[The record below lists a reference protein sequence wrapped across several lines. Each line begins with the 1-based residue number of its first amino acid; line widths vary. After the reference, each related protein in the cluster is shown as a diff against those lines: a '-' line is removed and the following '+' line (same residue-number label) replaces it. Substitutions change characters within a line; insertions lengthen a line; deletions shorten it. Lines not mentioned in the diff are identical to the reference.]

1 MDFFDELG
9 ERIASTSRF
18 AGEKAKIVA
27 DVAKL
32 NAQLAQEEYRL
43 RKAYYEL
50 GRFYYEN
57 GDEETDVIEPYIA
70 AVTGSK
76 DAIASIKEQIEE
88 AKNK

>member
-18 AGEKAKIVA
+18 AGEKARVVA

-32 NAQLAQEEYRL
+32 NAQLGKEEYRL
-43 RKAYYEL
+43 RKAYYAL
-50 GRFYYEN
+50 GKFYYEN
-57 GDEETDVIEPYIA
+57 ADAEADVIEPYIA
-70 AVTGSK
+70 AITDSK
-76 DAIASIKEQIEE
+76 DIIASLKQQIEE